1 MQNLKLTT
9 VLAKSLHK
17 NTKTGAF
24 VQSCNVVNG
33 TQGNVLYAPEKFVV
47 SNAFTTQNLLSSKTS
62 SSNIE
67 FRPNGKK
74 PTNVFSTTG
83 NKSSLFKNYR
93 VSTSLNQ
100 KRHYSVEIPKT
111 LEKLNSVA
119 PTGGVY
125 QTTDDIAK
133 YLKPQGALGD
143 YDKRQFTYFV
153 ISVGRF
159 FWAAGIRLLVLKF
172 LYTWSVAADLKA
184 LASIEVNVSQIPRG
198 KTITVTWRG
207 KPVFIRHRTE
217 TETAIARSTPMSD
230 LKDPQTDEER
240 TKDPDWVV
248 LIAICTHLGCVP
260 VTESGD
266 YKAFFCPC
274 HGSHYDFSGRIRK
287 GPAPK
292 NLLVPEHKFIK
303 NGDVLVLG

>member
-1 MQNLKLTT
+1 
-9 VLAKSLHK
+9 
-17 NTKTGAF
+17 
-24 VQSCNVVNG
+24 VVNG
-33 TQGNVLYAPEKFVV
+33 TQGQIQYPPQKFVV
-47 SNAFTTQNLLSSKTS
+47 SNTFTTQNLLSSTTS
-62 SSNIE
+62 SSNVE
-67 FRPNGKK
+67 FRENGRK
-74 PTNVFSTTG
+74 PINYFSASG
-83 NKSSLFKNYR
+83 NKSCLFKNYR
-93 VSTSLNQ
+93 VSTSLSQ

-111 LEKLNSVA
+111 LEKLNSTA

-125 QTTDDIAK
+125 QNVNDIQK
-133 YLKPQGALGD
+133 YLKPQGELGD
-143 YDKRQFTYFV
+143 YDKRQFAYFV

-159 FWAAGIRLLVLKF
+159 FWAASIRVLVLKF
-172 LYTWSVAADLKA
+172 IYTWSVAADLKA
-184 LASIEVNVSQIPRG
+184 LASIEVNVSAIPRG

-217 TETAIARSTPMSD
+217 AETSIARNTPMSD
-230 LKDPQTDEER
+230 LKDPQRDEDR
-240 TKDPDWVV
+240 VKDPDWVV

-266 YKAFFCPC
+266 FKAFFCPC